1 MNDHART
8 PLDEVTLAVTDLSQ
22 QATIL
27 SLALD
32 AIVNSGAVD
41 ELDGLARQLLLD
53 GKERVDHVAA
63 ELPRAIDSLMTV
75 MAHNADAGIGL

>member
-1 MNDHART
+1 MNNART
-8 PLDEVTLAVTDLSQ
+8 QLDQVSLAVSDLSQ

-41 ELDGLARQLLLD
+41 ELPGLARQLLLD

-63 ELPRAIDSLMTV
+63 ELPRAVDSLLTLMTSY
-75 MAHNADAGIGL
+75 AATELGSI